1 MNPYIKSILATAIAV
16 SAALTPANAGQLKI
30 TVDSARHVVIIPAV
44 EGGADVAVS
53 IVDGRISS
61 PDTTVTIASQLLMQN
76 DLHGHVEDAA
86 WYLRAPRREADP
98 AADAL
103 MLTQGWTRYD
113 MPAAIRGE
121 INDSLPYPLEIGAQ
135 LDGVIRSK
143 WRGKPLAGVTANVL
157 APRMAD
163 GASAV
168 TDSLGRFHIT
178 GIEWPD
184 GTYFVIGAVN
194 KKAMIR

>member
-1 MNPYIKSILATAIAV
+1 MNPYIKSILATAIAA
-16 SAALTPANAGQLKI
+16 SAALIPANAGQLKI

-61 PDTTVTIASQLLMQN
+61 PDTTVTIASQLLLQS
-76 DLHGHVEDAA
+76 DLRGHVEDAA
-86 WYLRAPRREADP
+86 WYLRTPRREADP

-121 INDSLPYPLEIGAQ
+121 INDSPPTRWKSVHSSTE
-135 LDGVIRSK
+135 
-143 WRGKPLAGVTANVL
+143 
-157 APRMAD
+157 
-163 GASAV
+163 
-168 TDSLGRFHIT
+168 
-178 GIEWPD
+178 
-184 GTYFVIGAVN
+184 
-194 KKAMIR
+194 